1 MRNTVMS
8 KWRETFFTCPQPQE
22 NAPLIL
28 ELAGITH
35 PDPAYRISR
44 PASNGIFVLEY
55 VIRGRGEIY
64 YDDQHYSPE
73 AGDAYFLQPHASHYY
88 YSDPEDPWEKVWFNL
103 RGPLMDKLC
112 EAYNLQGMIYYRNCP
127 LQEDFFKG
135 LKIVRNWQAD
145 SAERFALQIHRI
157 ISCLYSWR
165 NRNPEWNKSADG
177 LKLKEYLDLNW
188 QKPVTIGKLAK
199 LIRKSPAQMMRIF
212 RHDWNDTPNHYLQEL
227 RSSYSCRYLENT
239 DCPVKELARLM
250 GFKDE
255 FYFSN
260 WFKQRTGVS
269 PSQYRNRFR

>member
-1 MRNTVMS
+1 MPQ
-8 KWRETFFTCPQPQE
+8 WRETFYSCPQPQE

-64 YDDQHYSPE
+64 YNDQHYSPE
-73 AGDAYFLQPHASHYY
+73 AGDAYFLQPHSDHHYC
-88 YSDPEDPWEKVWFNL
+88 SDPEDPWEKVWFNL

-112 EAYNLQGMIYYRNCP
+112 EAYNLQGVIYYHNCP
-127 LQEDFFKG
+127 LQEEFFKG
-135 LKIVRNWQAD
+135 LEIVRNWQAD

-157 ISCLYSWR
+157 ISRLHDWR
-165 NRNPEWNKSADG
+165 NRNPERNKSPDG
-177 LKLKEYLDLNW
+177 LRLKEYLDLNW
-188 QKPVTIGKLAK
+188 QKPVTIGELAE

-260 WFKQRTGVS
+260 WFKQRTGFA
-269 PSQYRNRFR
+269 PTQYRNKFR

>member
-1 MRNTVMS
+1 MS
-8 KWRETFFTCPQPQE
+8 KWRETFFFCPRPKE
-22 NAPLIL
+22 DAPLIL

-35 PDPAYRISR
+35 PDPSYRISR

-55 VIRGRGEIY
+55 VIRGHGEIY
-64 YDDQHYSPE
+64 YDDRHFSPE
-73 AGDAYFLQPHASHYY
+73 AGDAYFLQPHAAHYY

-103 RGPLMDKLC
+103 RGPLIEKLC
-112 EAYNLQGMIYYRNCP
+112 EAYRLEGMIYYRSCP
-127 LQEDFFKG
+127 LQEEFFKG
-135 LKIVRNWQAD
+135 LEIIRNWQAD
-145 SAERFALQIHRI
+145 SPERFALQIHRI
-157 ISCLYSWR
+157 ISRLRDWR
-165 NRNPEWNKSADG
+165 NRNPERNKSADG

-188 QKPVTIGKLAK
+188 QKPVTIGELADR
-199 LIRKSPAQMMRIF
+199 IRKSPAQMMRIF

-260 WFKQRTGVS
+260 WFKQRNGIA
-269 PSQYRNRFR
+269 PKQYRNKFR